1 MLYELSLV
9 GLFAAFGGIARTIIG
24 KKRNEP
30 YSYRIALSEV
40 VVAIFAGCLIHFLM
54 SPHEIHQGY
63 KFFAIG
69 MAGLSARELL
79 SILRTK
85 FLKKINTES

>member
-1 MLYELSLV
+1 M
-9 GLFAAFGGIARTIIG
+9 
-24 KKRNEP
+24 
-30 YSYRIALSEV
+30 

-69 MAGLSARELL
+69 MAGLSE
-79 SILRTK
+79 RTFK
-85 FLKKINTES
+85 YFEDKVFKKINTES